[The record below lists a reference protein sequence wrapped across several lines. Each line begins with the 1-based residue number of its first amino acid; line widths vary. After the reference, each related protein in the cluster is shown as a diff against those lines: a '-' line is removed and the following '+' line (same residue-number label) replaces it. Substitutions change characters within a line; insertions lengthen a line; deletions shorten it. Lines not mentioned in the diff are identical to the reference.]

1 MTRDHLHCT
10 EPDVLE
16 ERPVDEIPEEC
27 LSVMERLLGRQDALC
42 GRFEGE
48 ERYPTNCLQRW
59 RSRLGMKQYELADK
73 AGLSRSHLS
82 LLESGI
88 HEPTPYTR
96 LRLLKALGLTRL
108 DLLRVWPREDTE

>member
-1 MTRDHLHCT
+1 MPSTL
-10 EPDVLE
+10 
-16 ERPVDEIPEEC
+16 
-27 LSVMERLLGRQDALC
+27 ERLFGRQDTLT
-42 GRFEGE
+42 GRFESE

-96 LRLLKALGLTRL
+96 LRLLKALGLTRR
-108 DLLRVWPREDTE
+108 DLLRVWPRGEAE